1 LFTIYI
7 LFGFFIHLKLKIM
20 AKRKLEMEIINPNA
34 AGIDIGSRSHF
45 VAINQ
50 DLSDVREFGVYA
62 QDMKELLKWLLENDV
77 KTVAMESTGSYW
89 QNLFTELQNSAIEV
103 ILTNGKF
110 TKNIQ
115 GKKTDVLDC
124 MWIQKLHTLGLLR
137 GSFLPDLQTEH
148 LRTLVRHRGNLID
161 TTSKAS
167 KRMAQNMRLMNL
179 RLDVVVKDI
188 VGLTGLRIINA
199 ICNGQ
204 TSGEEL
210 AKLRHGNCKKSEEEI
225 AKALQSNNRQGYL
238 FVLKQELQKHQ
249 DAQRLILECDMEV
262 KKLLDEFINQDDV
275 KKPLCID
282 KKAHKRINKNTP
294 KNIDLNLISYQYFDG
309 IDLYAI
315 EGFSHGTVLTLMSE
329 LGENGILKFQ
339 NAQHFTSWLRL
350 APNNKVSGGRILSS
364 RTPKGSNR
372 LKIALRQAANSIGN
386 LKDTHLSN
394 FFNRIAYRK
403 GRAVAVSA
411 TARKVAT
418 ILWNML
424 YKKQQYN
431 PPTVYEYLDQKRKR
445 KVIELQKQIANLD
458 ARMSKIKPA

>member
-1 LFTIYI
+1 
-7 LFGFFIHLKLKIM
+7 M

-225 AKALQSNNRQGYL
+225 AKALQSNNRQDYL
-238 FVLKQELQKHQ
+238 FVLKQELQKYQ

-275 KKPLCID
+275 KKSLCID
-282 KKAHKRINKNTP
+282 KKVHKRINKNTP

-458 ARMSKIKPA
+458 ARMSKIRPA

>member
-1 LFTIYI
+1 
-7 LFGFFIHLKLKIM
+7 M
-20 AKRKLEMEIINPNA
+20 AKRKMKMDIINPNA

-50 DLSDVREFGVYA
+50 EHSDVREFGVYA
-62 QDMKELLKWLLENDV
+62 QDMKELLKWLLDNNV

-89 QNLFTELQNSAIEV
+89 QNLFTELQNSPIEV

-110 TKNIQ
+110 TKNIK

-124 MWIQKLHTLGLLR
+124 MWIQKLHTLGLLS

-148 LRTLVRHRGNLID
+148 LRTLVRHRVNLID
-161 TTSKAS
+161 TAAKAS
-167 KRMAQNMRLMNL
+167 KRMSQSMRLMNL

-188 VGLTGLRIINA
+188 VGLTGLRIINE
-199 ICNGQ
+199 ICNGE
-204 TSGEEL
+204 TKGVEL

-225 AKALQSNNRQGYL
+225 AKALQSNNRQDYL
-238 FVLKQELQKHQ
+238 FVLKQELHKYN
-249 DAQRLILECDMEV
+249 DAQQLIIECDIEI
-262 KKLLDEFINQDDV
+262 KILLDEFINQDDV
-275 KKPLCID
+275 KKSLHID
-282 KKAHKRINKNTP
+282 KKVHKRINKNTP
-294 KNIDLNLISYQYFDG
+294 KNIDLNLIAYQYFDG
-309 IDLYAI
+309 VDLYNI

-329 LGENGILKFQ
+329 LGEKGIFKFQ

-350 APNNKVSGGRILSS
+350 APNNKISGGKILNN

-372 LKIALRQAANSIGN
+372 LKIALRQAANAIGN

-403 GRAVAVSA
+403 GRSVAVSA
-411 TARKVAT
+411 TARKLAT

-424 YKKQQYN
+424 FKNQQYN
-431 PPTVYEYLDQKRKR
+431 PPTIYEYLDQKRKR
-445 KVIELQKQIANLD
+445 KVLELQKQITNLD
-458 ARMSKIKPA
+458 VRMNKIQPS

>member
-1 LFTIYI
+1 MSKE
-7 LFGFFIHLKLKIM
+7 KLKM
-20 AKRKLEMEIINPNA
+20 DIINPNA

-50 DLSDVREFGVYA
+50 EHADVKEFGVYA
-62 QDMKELLKWLLENDV
+62 QDMKALVDWLLENNV

-89 QNLFTELQNSAIEV
+89 QNLYAELQNSSIEV
-103 ILTNGKF
+103 MLTNGKF
-110 TKNIQ
+110 TKNIK

-124 MWIQKLHTLGLLR
+124 MWIQRLHTLGLLS
-137 GSFLPDLQTEH
+137 GSFLPDLQTEY
-148 LRTLVRHRGNLID
+148 LRTLVRHRGNLIQ

-167 KRMAQNMRLMNL
+167 KRMSQNMRLMNL

-188 VGLTGLRIINA
+188 VGLTGLRIINE
-199 ICNGQ
+199 ICNGE

-225 AKALQSNNRQGYL
+225 AKALQSNNRQDYL
-238 FVLKQELQKHQ
+238 FVLKQELKKYQ
-249 DAQRLILECDMEV
+249 DAQQLILECDAEI
-262 KKLLDEFINQDDV
+262 KKLLDEFIDQDHV
-275 KKPLCID
+275 KKSLYID

-294 KNIDLNLISYQYFDG
+294 KNIDLNLMAYQYFDG

-329 LGENGILKFQ
+329 LGEKGILKFQ

-350 APNNKVSGGRILSS
+350 APNNKISGGRVLSS

-372 LKIALRQAANSIGN
+372 LKIALRQAANAIGN

-394 FFNRIAYRK
+394 FFNRVAYRK
-403 GRAVAVSA
+403 GRSVAVSA
-411 TARKVAT
+411 TARKLAT

-424 YKKQQYN
+424 FKNEQYS
-431 PPTVYEYLDQKRKR
+431 PPTIYEYLDQKRKR
-445 KVIELQKQIANLD
+445 KVLELQKQIANLD
-458 ARMSKIKPA
+458 ARMSKVKIA

>member
-1 LFTIYI
+1 MSKE
-7 LFGFFIHLKLKIM
+7 KLKM
-20 AKRKLEMEIINPNA
+20 DIINPNA

-50 DLSDVREFGVYA
+50 EHADVKEFGVYA
-62 QDMKELLKWLLENDV
+62 QDMKALVDWLLENNV

-89 QNLFTELQNSAIEV
+89 QNLYAELQNSSIEV

-110 TKNIQ
+110 TKNIK

-124 MWIQKLHTLGLLR
+124 MWIQRLHTLGLLS
-137 GSFLPDLQTEH
+137 GSFLPDLQTEY
-148 LRTLVRHRGNLID
+148 LRTLVRHRGNLIQ

-167 KRMAQNMRLMNL
+167 KRMSQNMRLMNL

-188 VGLTGLRIINA
+188 VGLTGLNIINE
-199 ICNGQ
+199 ICNGE

-225 AKALQSNNRQGYL
+225 AKALQSNNRQDYL
-238 FVLKQELQKHQ
+238 FVLKQELKKYQ
-249 DAQRLILECDMEV
+249 DAQQLILECDAEI
-262 KKLLDEFINQDDV
+262 KKILDEFIDQDHV
-275 KKPLCID
+275 KKSLYID

-294 KNIDLNLISYQYFDG
+294 KNIDLNLMAYQYFDG

-329 LGENGILKFQ
+329 LGEKGILKFQ

-350 APNNKVSGGRILSS
+350 APNNKISGGRVLSS

-372 LKIALRQAANSIGN
+372 LKIALRQAANAIGN

-394 FFNRIAYRK
+394 FFNRVAYRK
-403 GRAVAVSA
+403 GRSVAVSA
-411 TARKVAT
+411 TARKLAT

-424 YKKQQYN
+424 FKNEQYS
-431 PPTVYEYLDQKRKR
+431 PPTIYEYLDQKRK
-445 KVIELQKQIANLD
+445 VLELQKQIANLD
-458 ARMSKIKPA
+458 ARMSKVRIA

>member
-1 LFTIYI
+1 
-7 LFGFFIHLKLKIM
+7 M
-20 AKRKLEMEIINPNA
+20 AKRKLKMEIINPNA

-62 QDMKELLKWLLENDV
+62 EDMKELLKWLLENDV

-204 TSGEEL
+204 TSSEEL

-225 AKALQSNNRQGYL
+225 AKALQSNNRQDYL
-238 FVLKQELQKHQ
+238 FVLKQELQKYQ
-249 DAQRLILECDMEV
+249 DAQRLILECDMEI

-275 KKPLCID
+275 KKSLCID
-282 KKAHKRINKNTP
+282 KKVHKRINKNTP
-294 KNIDLNLISYQYFDG
+294 KNLDLNLISYQYFDG

-445 KVIELQKQIANLD
+445 KVSELQKQIANLD
-458 ARMSKIKPA
+458 ARMSKIRPA

>member
-7 LFGFFIHLKLKIM
+7 LFGFFIHLKPKIM

-225 AKALQSNNRQGYL
+225 AKALQSNNRQDYL
-238 FVLKQELQKHQ
+238 FVLKQELQKYQ

-262 KKLLDEFINQDDV
+262 KKLLDKFINQDDV
-275 KKPLCID
+275 KKSLCID
-282 KKAHKRINKNTP
+282 KKTHKRINKNTP

-458 ARMSKIKPA
+458 ARMSKIRPT

>member
-1 LFTIYI
+1 
-7 LFGFFIHLKLKIM
+7 M

-225 AKALQSNNRQGYL
+225 AKALQSNNRQDYL
-238 FVLKQELQKHQ
+238 FVLKQELQKYQ

-262 KKLLDEFINQDDV
+262 KKLLDKFINQDDV
-275 KKPLCID
+275 KKSLCID
-282 KKAHKRINKNTP
+282 KKTHKRINKNTP

-458 ARMSKIKPA
+458 ARMSKIRPT

>member
-1 LFTIYI
+1 
-7 LFGFFIHLKLKIM
+7 M
-20 AKRKLEMEIINPNA
+20 AKRKMKMDIVNPNA

-50 DLSDVREFGVYA
+50 EHCDVREFGVYA
-62 QDMKELLKWLLENDV
+62 QDMKDLLKWLIENDI

-89 QNLFTELQNSAIEV
+89 QNLYTELQNSNIDV

-110 TKNIQ
+110 TKNIK

-124 MWIQKLHTLGLLR
+124 MWIQKLHTLGLLS

-148 LRTLVRHRGNLID
+148 LRTLVRHRGNLIQ

-167 KRMAQNMRLMNL
+167 KRMSQNMRLMNL

-188 VGLTGLRIINA
+188 VGLTGLRIINE
-199 ICNGQ
+199 ICNGE
-204 TSGEEL
+204 TSGAQL

-225 AKALQSNNRQGYL
+225 AMALQSNNRQDYL
-238 FVLKQELQKHQ
+238 FVLKQELKKHQ
-249 DAQRLILECDMEV
+249 DTKQLIAECDVEI
-262 KKLLDEFINQDDV
+262 KKILDHFINQDDV
-275 KKPLCID
+275 KKSLFID
-282 KKAHKRINKNTP
+282 KKIHKRVNKNTP
-294 KNIDLNLISYQYFDG
+294 KNIDLNLIAYQYFDG
-309 IDLYAI
+309 VDLYAI

-329 LGENGILKFQ
+329 LGEKGILKFQ

-350 APNNKVSGGRILSS
+350 APNNKISGGRIISA

-372 LKIALRQAANSIGN
+372 LKIALRQAANAIGN

-403 GRAVAVSA
+403 GRTVAVSA
-411 TARKVAT
+411 TARKIAA

-424 YKKQQYN
+424 FKNQQYN
-431 PPTVYEYLDQKRKR
+431 PPTIYEYLDQKRKR
-445 KVIELQKQIANLD
+445 KVRELQKQIANLD
-458 ARMSKIKPA
+458 ARLSKIQPA

>member
-1 LFTIYI
+1 
-7 LFGFFIHLKLKIM
+7 M
-20 AKRKLEMEIINPNA
+20 AKRKIKMDIINPNA
-34 AGIDIGSRSHF
+34 SGIDIGSRSHF

-50 DLSDVREFGVYA
+50 QHSDVREFGVYA
-62 QDMKELLKWLLENDV
+62 QDLKELVKWLLDNDI

-89 QNLFTELQNSAIEV
+89 QNLFTELQNASIEV

-110 TKNIQ
+110 TKNIK

-124 MWIQKLHTLGLLR
+124 MWIQKLHTLGLLS

-167 KRMAQNMRLMNL
+167 KRMSQNMRLMNL
-179 RLDVVVKDI
+179 RLDVVVKDV

-225 AKALQSNNRQGYL
+225 AKALQSNNRQDYL
-238 FVLKQELQKHQ
+238 FVLKQELRKYQY
-249 DAQRLILECDMEV
+249 AQQLIIECDIEI
-262 KKLLDEFINQDDV
+262 KKLLDEFINQDEV
-275 KKPLCID
+275 KKSLFIE
-282 KKAHKRINKNTP
+282 KKIHKRINKNTP
-294 KNIDLNLISYQYFDG
+294 KNIDLNLMSYQYFDG
-309 IDLYAI
+309 VDLYAI

-329 LGENGILKFQ
+329 LGEKGIKKFI

-350 APNNKVSGGRILSS
+350 APNNKISGGRILSS
-364 RTPKGSNR
+364 KTPKGSNR
-372 LKIALRQAANSIGN
+372 LKIALRQAANAIGN

-403 GRAVAVSA
+403 GRSVAVSA
-411 TARKVAT
+411 TARKLAV

-424 YKKQQYN
+424 YNNIQYN

-445 KVIELQKQIANLD
+445 KVRELQKQIANLD
-458 ARMSKIKPA
+458 ARMSKINPS

>member
-1 LFTIYI
+1 
-7 LFGFFIHLKLKIM
+7 M
-20 AKRKLEMEIINPNA
+20 AKRKLAMDIINPNA

-50 DLSDVREFGVYA
+50 EHSDVREFGVYA
-62 QDMKELLKWLLENDV
+62 ENMKELVNWLLDNGV

-89 QNLFTELQNSAIEV
+89 QNLYAELQNSNIDV

-110 TKNIQ
+110 TKNIK

-124 MWIQKLHTLGLLR
+124 MWIQKLHTLGLLS
-137 GSFLPDLQTEH
+137 GSFLPDLQTEC

-179 RLDVVVKDI
+179 RLDVVVNDI
-188 VGLTGLRIINA
+188 VGLTGLRIINE
-199 ICNGQ
+199 ICNGE
-204 TSGEEL
+204 TSGEQL
-210 AKLRHGNCKKSEEEI
+210 AKLRQGNCRKSEEEI
-225 AKALQSNNRQGYL
+225 AKALQSNNRQDYL
-238 FVLKQELQKHQ
+238 FVLKQELQKYQ
-249 DAQRLILECDMEV
+249 DAQQLIIECDVEI
-262 KKLLDEFINQDDV
+262 KKLLDEFINQDQV
-275 KKPLCID
+275 KKSLHID

-309 IDLYAI
+309 VDLYAI

-329 LGENGILKFQ
+329 LGEKGILKFQ

-350 APNNKVSGGRILSS
+350 APNNKISGGRILSS

-372 LKIALRQAANSIGN
+372 LKIALRQAANAIGN
-386 LKDTHLSN
+386 LKDNHLSN
-394 FFNRIAYRK
+394 FFNRVAYRK

-411 TARKVAT
+411 TARKIAT

-424 YKKQQYN
+424 YKNQQYN
-431 PPTVYEYLDQKRKR
+431 PPTIYEYLDQKRKR
-445 KVIELQKQIANLD
+445 KVLELQKQIANLD
-458 ARMSKIKPA
+458 ARMSKTRPT